1 MAAKKLH
8 SIVAANVLIVLLCD
22 DSDSAEITMCTLAS
36 LTVMAT
42 DSAVIMLSVITT
54 YTVMCTLLSY

>member
-22 DSDSAEITMCTLAS
+22 DSDSAEITMSTLAS
-36 LTVMAT
+36 LTAMAT

>member
-36 LTVMAT
+36 LTAMAT